1 MVRREPGTEDELPS
15 FRADIDPWQR
25 VPFTHLPP
33 ELVDALEDKDWP
45 KLKDQLRT
53 VMDSVATETIY
64 GRQLS
69 QWSPAAP
76 GRQDVGLS
84 ENQIRGGSRAQRHSQ
99 EAKLGFVSVIAVGVI
114 AVGPV

>member
-25 VPFTHLPP
+25 VPFTNLPP

-76 GRQDVGLS
+76 GR
-84 ENQIRGGSRAQRHSQ
+84 NQIRGGSRAQRHSQ